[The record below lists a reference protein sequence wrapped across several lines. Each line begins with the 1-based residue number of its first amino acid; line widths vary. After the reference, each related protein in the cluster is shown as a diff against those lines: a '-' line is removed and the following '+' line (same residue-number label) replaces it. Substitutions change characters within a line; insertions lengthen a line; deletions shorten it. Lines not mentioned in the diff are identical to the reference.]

1 MATVLY
7 LQASPRQPQDSY
19 SSRAASAFIAAYRK
33 LHPDD
38 QVVTRTVFDP
48 ALPEFN
54 QVAADGK
61 YAIMHGQPHTPAQ
74 AAAWRGVA
82 QEAAAFK
89 AADKIVL
96 AVPMWNFG
104 IPYRLKQYLDVLV
117 QPTLTFSFDPVKGYA
132 GLVKGKPV
140 LLVLSRG
147 GEYPAGS
154 PVDFQLPYLKF
165 VFQFIGFTDLRTL
178 LIEPTMA
185 SGPEV
190 AATKL
195 AAAIQQ
201 APALAAT
208 F

>member
-7 LQASPRQPQDSY
+7 LQASPRKPQESY
-19 SSRAASAFIAAYRK
+19 SSRAANAFIETYSK
-33 LHPDD
+33 LHPGD
-38 QVVTRTVFDP
+38 QVVTRNLFDP
-48 ALPEFN
+48 SLPEFY

-61 YAIMHGQPHTPAQ
+61 YAIMHGKPHTPEQ
-74 AAAWRGVA
+74 ATAWRGV
-82 QEAAAFK
+82 EKEVAAFK

-96 AVPMWNFG
+96 AAPMWNFG
-104 IPYRLKQYLDVLV
+104 IPYRLKQYLDVMV
-117 QPTLTFSFDPVKGYA
+117 QPTLTFSFDPVKGYD

-140 LLVLSRG
+140 LLVLARG
-147 GEYPAGS
+147 SEYPAGS

-165 VFQFIGFTDLRTL
+165 IFQFIGFTDIRTL
-178 LIEPTMA
+178 LIEPALA
-185 SGPEV
+185 SGPDV
-190 AATKL
+190 AAAKL

>member
-7 LQASPRQPQDSY
+7 LQASPRKTQDSY
-19 SSRAASAFIAAYRK
+19 SSRAANAFIEAYRK
-33 LHPDD
+33 LHPGD
-38 QVVTRTVFDP
+38 QVVTRNVVDST
-48 ALPEFN
+48 LPEFN

-61 YAIMHGQPHTPAQ
+61 YAIMHGKPHTPEQ
-74 AAAWRGVA
+74 AAAWRDVEK
-82 QEAAAFK
+82 EAAAFK
-89 AADKIVL
+89 AADKVVL
-96 AVPMWNFG
+96 AAPMWNFG

-117 QPTLTFSFDPVKGYA
+117 QPTLTFSFDPVKGYD

-147 GEYPAGS
+147 GDYPAGS

-165 VFQFIGFTDLRTL
+165 VFQFIGFTDFRTL
-178 LIEPTMA
+178 LVEPTLA
-185 SGPEV
+185 GGPDV
-190 AATKL
+190 AAAKL

>member
-7 LQASPRQPQDSY
+7 LQASPRKPQESY
-19 SSRAASAFIAAYRK
+19 SSRAANAFIETYSK
-33 LHPDD
+33 LHPGD
-38 QVVTRTVFDP
+38 QVVTRNLFDP
-48 ALPEFN
+48 SLPEFN

-61 YAIMHGQPHTPAQ
+61 YAIMHGKPHTPEQ
-74 AAAWRGVA
+74 ATAWRGV
-82 QEAAAFK
+82 EKEVAAFK

-96 AVPMWNFG
+96 AAPMWNFG
-104 IPYRLKQYLDVLV
+104 IPYRLKQYLDVMV
-117 QPTLTFSFDPVKGYA
+117 QPTLTFSFDPVKGYD

-140 LLVLSRG
+140 LLVLARG
-147 GEYPAGS
+147 SEYPAGS

-165 VFQFIGFTDLRTL
+165 IFQFIGFTDIRTL
-178 LIEPTMA
+178 LIEPALA
-185 SGPEV
+185 SGPDV
-190 AATKL
+190 AAAKL